1 MARLRRLCVPG
12 QVHWLTQRGHN
23 GQVVFTDGV
32 DRALYRGAL
41 LEVAR
46 QLGVQVHAY
55 SLWNSEA
62 HLLAT
67 PNQAE
72 ALGRLMQALGRRF
85 VAAHHRRHGGT
96 GTLWE
101 GRYHCAVLEPGTA
114 LLDVLTL
121 VEGLASE
128 TGASS
133 HDHRGKGTADPLVT
147 ELPEYWQL
155 GNTPFDRQSRWRQ
168 RVDEGLP
175 ASRAQALR
183 AAARGGWAIGSEA
196 FAARMSE
203 PAARPTAPRPRG
215 RPRKTGF

>member
-23 GQVVFTDGV
+23 GKTVFLDGN

-41 LEVAR
+41 LEAAR
-46 QLGVQVHAY
+46 QVGVQVHAY
-55 SLWNSEA
+55 SFWNSEA

-67 PNQAE
+67 PGQAD
-72 ALGRLMQALGRRF
+72 ALGALMQALGRRF

-101 GRYHCAVLEPGTA
+101 GRYHCALVEPGATV
-114 LLDVLTL
+114 LDVLTL
-121 VEGLASE
+121 VEGLSTE
-128 TGASS
+128 TGVSS
-133 HDHRGKGTADPLVT
+133 YDHRGNGTADPLIT

-155 GNTPFDRQSRWRQ
+155 GNTPFDRQSLWRQ
-168 RVDEGLP
+168 RVDEGLS
-175 ASRAQALR
+175 AARTQALR
-183 AAARGGWAIGSEA
+183 TAARGGWAIGSEV

-203 PAARPTAPRPRG
+203 TAARPTAPRPRG
-215 RPRKTGF
+215 RPRKKAV